1 MKVFYPVTIK
11 LLSALHINGG
21 TDVNGN
27 RVTIKSGGQAY
38 IPATLLKGMIRENFT
53 KIWNSLYGDVKCNG
67 TASAESLCSCIS
79 CRMFGKAGF
88 QRSRVYVDNC
98 ISNQNLSYQLRSNV
112 SIDRYTRKSLDTALV
127 FTEVVDRYAKAQD
140 KTENTIFKGGL
151 AVYYPVEMSTSQ
163 HCQNCQNCQIEAVL
177 VESIKMISYIG
188 LGKSRG
194 LGFVETSVEIPEGEF
209 LCEKS

>member
-53 KIWNSLYGDVKCNG
+53 KIWKSLYGNEDVKCNG
-67 TASAESLCSCIS
+67 ADSSESPCSCIS

-98 ISNQNLSYQLRSNV
+98 ISNQDLSYHLRSNV

-127 FTEVVDRYAKAQD
+127 FTEVVERYAKSQG
-140 KTENTIFKGGL
+140 KTENTVFKGGL
-151 AVYYPVEMSTSQ
+151 AVYYPVEMSTLYQ
-163 HCQNCQNCQIEAVL
+163 CQIEAVL
-177 VESIKMISYIG
+177 IESIKMINFIG
-188 LGKSRG
+188 LSKSRG

-209 LCEKS
+209 LCGKS

>member
-27 RVTIKSGGQAY
+27 RVIIKSGGQAY

-53 KIWNSLYGDVKCNG
+53 KIWNSLYGDEDLKCNG
-67 TASAESLCSCIS
+67 TDSAESSCSCIS

-127 FTEVVDRYAKAQD
+127 FTEVVDRYAKAKD

-151 AVYYPVEMSTSQ
+151 AVYYPVEMSTLH
-163 HCQNCQNCQIEAVL
+163 HCRIEAVL

>member
-1 MKVFYPVTIK
+1 MKVYYPITIK

-21 TDVNGN
+21 TDANGN
-27 RVTIKSGGQAY
+27 RVTVRADGQAY

-53 KIWNSLYGDVKCNG
+53 KIWNSLYGDKNVKCNE
-67 TASAESLCSCIS
+67 ADSAELPCSCIS

-88 QRSRVYVDNC
+88 QRSRIYIDNC
-98 ISNQNLSYQLRSNV
+98 ISNQELSYQLRANV

-127 FTEVVDRYAKAQD
+127 FTEVVDRYAKVND
-140 KTENTIFKGGL
+140 KIENVIFNGGL
-151 AVYYPVEMSTSQ
+151 AVYYPAEMSALH
-163 HCQNCQNCQIEAVL
+163 HCRIEAVL
-177 VESIKMISYIG
+177 IESIKMINYLG

-194 LGFVETSVEIPEGEF
+194 LGFVEISIEIPKGEF

>member
-1 MKVFYPVTIK
+1 MKVYYPITIK
-11 LLSALHINGG
+11 LLSAMHINGG
-21 TDVNGN
+21 TDINGN
-27 RVTIKSGGQAY
+27 RVTVKSGGQAY

-53 KIWNSLYGDVKCNG
+53 KIWDSLYGEDVTCKG
-67 TASAESLCSCIS
+67 AASAESPCSCIS

-88 QRSRVYVDNC
+88 QRSRVYFDNC
-98 ISNQNLSYQLRSNV
+98 ISNQELSYQLRVNV

-127 FTEVVDRYAKAQD
+127 FTEVVDRYAKVQD
-140 KTENTIFKGGL
+140 KLENAIFNGGL
-151 AVYYPVEMSTSQ
+151 AVYYPVEMSAEQ
-163 HCQNCQNCQIEAVL
+163 HCRIEAVL

-194 LGFVETSVEIPEGEF
+194 LGFVETSIEIPEGEF